1 VKVVI
6 IGTGIIGLTLA
17 KELLDNGCYVTII
30 EKEPTVGVHASG
42 RNSGVLHS
50 GIYYPK
56 DTLKAAFCTDGKPLL
71 KAFCET
77 YNVDIDQCGKV
88 LVTKTKDELAGIE
101 LLYQRGTE
109 NGIKVERLSKSALE
123 MKDPFA
129 KTVGEALWI
138 EETAVFDSK
147 EILKRLIDYVKEHQN
162 GTVLFNESF
171 KSRIDDTSIQTNN
184 QKLGYDLLINCA
196 GGYADKIAHK
206 FDVAHHLKLIPFKGI
221 YKKLNKNIAKKVN
234 HHIYPVP
241 DLENPFLG
249 VHFTKS
255 ISGDVYVGPTA
266 IPAFG
271 AENYGIFENL
281 GIESLNILAKDA
293 ILFLTNEKFRRVAL
307 TEPKRYIHKFFYDEA
322 RRLVQE
328 LNPTDLEASSKIGIR
343 PQLVN
348 WKTKELVMD
357 FSIEKKENHI
367 HILNAIS
374 PAFTCCFAF
383 AKHVIKNYLD

>member
-1 VKVVI
+1 MKVVI
-6 IGTGIIGLTLA
+6 IGSGIIGLTLA
-17 KELLDNGCYVTII
+17 KELLDKGFLVTII
-30 EKEPTVGVHASG
+30 EKESKIGVHASG

-56 DTLKAAFCTDGKPLL
+56 GTLKEQFCTEGKPLL
-71 KAFCET
+71 KEFCNS
-77 YNVDIDQCGKV
+77 YNVDIDRCGKV
-88 LVTKTKDELAGIE
+88 LVTKTKEELAGIE
-101 LLYQRGTE
+101 LLYKRGTE
-109 NGIKVERLSKSALE
+109 NGIKVERLSQEALAL
-123 MKDPFA
+123 KDPFA
-129 KTVGEALWI
+129 KTVGEALWV

-147 EILKRLIDYVKEHQN
+147 EILKRLIDYIKNHQN

-171 KSRIDDTSIQTNN
+171 QSRIDDKSIQTNN
-184 QKLGYDLLINCA
+184 RKLGYDLLINCA

-206 FDVAHHLKLIPFKGI
+206 FNVAEHLKLIPFKGI
-221 YKKLNKNIAKKVN
+221 YKKLNKDLAKKVN

-249 VHFTKS
+249 VHFTKA

-271 AENYGIFENL
+271 PENYGILENL

-293 ILFLTNEKFRRVAL
+293 ILFLSNEKFRRVAL
-307 TEPKRYIHKFFYDEA
+307 AEPKRYIHKFFYNEA
-322 RRLVQE
+322 KRLVQH
-328 LNPTDLEASSKIGIR
+328 LNASDLESSGKIGIR

>member
-1 VKVVI
+1 MNQLKKFFGSIALIQNKKLYLINGVRVLI

-17 KELLDNGCYVTII
+17 KELLDKDCSVTII
-30 EKEPTVGVHASG
+30 EKESTVGVHASG

-56 DTLKAAFCTDGKPLL
+56 DTLKATFCRDGKPLL
-71 KAFCET
+71 KAFCEN
-77 YNVDIDQCGKV
+77 YNVDINQCGKV
-88 LVTKTKDELAGIE
+88 LVTKTKAELAGIE
-101 LLYQRGTE
+101 LLYKRGIE

-129 KTVGEALWI
+129 KTVEEALWV

-147 EILKRLIDYVKEHQN
+147 EILKRLIDYIKNHQN

-171 KSRIDDTSIQTNN
+171 KSRIDNTSIQTNN
-184 QKLGYDLLINCA
+184 QKIVYDLLINCA
-196 GGYADKIAHK
+196 GGHADKIAHQ

-221 YKKLNKNIAKKVN
+221 YKKLNKNLAKKVN

-293 ILFLTNEKFRRVAL
+293 ILFCN
-307 TEPKRYIHKFFYDEA
+307 
-322 RRLVQE
+322 Q
-328 LNPTDLEASSKIGIR
+328 
-343 PQLVN
+343 
-348 WKTKELVMD
+348 
-357 FSIEKKENHI
+357 
-367 HILNAIS
+367 
-374 PAFTCCFAF
+374 
-383 AKHVIKNYLD
+383 

>member
-1 VKVVI
+1 MRQGEIVVFCIQVFI
-6 IGTGIIGLTLA
+6 I
-17 KELLDNGCYVTII
+17 
-30 EKEPTVGVHASG
+30 
-42 RNSGVLHS
+42 
-50 GIYYPK
+50 
-56 DTLKAAFCTDGKPLL
+56 LKAHLKNNFVGRGKPLL
-71 KAFCET
+71 KEFCNT
-77 YNVDIDQCGKV
+77 YNVDIDRCGKV
-88 LVTKTKDELAGIE
+88 LVTKTKEELTGIE
-101 LLYQRGTE
+101 LLYKRGTE
-109 NGIKVERLSKSALE
+109 NGIKVERLSQEALAL
-123 MKDPFA
+123 KDPFA
-129 KTVGEALWI
+129 KTVGEALWV

-147 EILKRLIDYVKEHQN
+147 EILKRLIDYIKNHQN

-171 KSRIDDTSIQTNN
+171 QSRIDDKSIQTNN
-184 QKLGYDLLINCA
+184 RKLGYDLLINCA

-206 FDVAHHLKLIPFKGI
+206 FNVAEHLKLIPFKGI
-221 YKKLNKNIAKKVN
+221 YKKLNKDLAKKVN

-249 VHFTKS
+249 VHFTKA

-271 AENYGIFENL
+271 PENYGILENL

-293 ILFLTNEKFRRVAL
+293 ILFLSNEKFRRVAL
-307 TEPKRYIHKFFYDEA
+307 AEPKRYIHKFFYNEA
-322 RRLVQE
+322 KRLVQH
-328 LNPTDLEASSKIGIR
+328 LNASDLESSGKIGIR